1 MFSKLKKYNKVIIL
15 FVAAFFFQS
24 LSSSAY
30 AAPPLLPMVFS
41 GTINVNSGESPDGRL
56 LVGRIFDS
64 NDKILY
70 TSNSVEVSGNKYIAL
85 TLGPI
90 EPVTVGK
97 LIKFYFLCGEI
108 PCTDA
113 AAETINFTSAK
124 VKFRYS
130 LTFTKV
136 PPTQSELDAA
146 AKAKADTKAAAQA
159 KTNKEAAE
167 VVAKAKADAEA
178 AARAKADADAA
189 AIAKADAEAAAKIKT
204 DEVAAKTQSKT
215 DAAVATKAAAKIDP
229 EPQTAY
235 PSVYSGSVVVAGT
248 EIPDNAV
255 LNAKIDDYT
264 SPPAIITG
272 NSFQNL
278 VISPGNS
285 TYIDKPIIFML
296 NNVESEPIVEL
307 YKPGLTK
314 ELKLIF
320 VGLPI
325 ETKVNEEPKE
335 ISSPSPSPPS
345 SPSPDTSSGSN
356 CSFVS
361 SNNNKN
367 YSGAISLALIL
378 LVPLIAFKSTKN
390 K

>member
-1 MFSKLKKYNKVIIL
+1 
-15 FVAAFFFQS
+15 
-24 LSSSAY
+24 
-30 AAPPLLPMVFS
+30 MVFS
-41 GTINVNSGESPDGRL
+41 GTINVNSGESPDGTL
-56 LVGRIFDS
+56 LIGRIFDS

-70 TSNSVEVSGNKYIAL
+70 TSNSVKVSGNKYVAL
-85 TLGPI
+85 TLGPM
-90 EPVTVGK
+90 ESVAVGK
-97 LIKFYFLCGEI
+97 LIKFYFLCAEI

-113 AAETINFTSAK
+113 AAETINYASAK

-130 LTFTKV
+130 LTFNKV

-146 AKAKADTKAAAQA
+146 ANAKADAQTASQA
-159 KTNKEAAE
+159 KANKEASDAI
-167 VVAKAKADAEA
+167 AKAKADAEA
-178 AARAKADADAA
+178 AAK
-189 AIAKADAEAAAKIKT
+189 AKADAEAAAAAKV
-204 DEVAAKTQSKT
+204 DEVVKKTQSKT
-215 DAAVATKAAAKIDP
+215 DAAVATKAVAKVDP

-235 PSVYSGSVVVAGT
+235 PSVYSGSILIAGT

-255 LNAKIDDYT
+255 LTAKIGDYT
-264 SPPAIITG
+264 SPQAIITG

-314 ELKLIF
+314 DLKLIF

-335 ISSPSPSPPS
+335 ISSPSPSSPSPS

-361 SNNNKN
+361 SNNNKD
-367 YSGAISLALIL
+367 YSGAISLALML